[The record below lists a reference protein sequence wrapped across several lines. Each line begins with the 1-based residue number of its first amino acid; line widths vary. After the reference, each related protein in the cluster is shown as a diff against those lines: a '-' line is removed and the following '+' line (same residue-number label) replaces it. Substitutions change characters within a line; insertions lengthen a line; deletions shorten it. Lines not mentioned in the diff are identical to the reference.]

1 MYHYVEYDG
10 SPYWEFDGDFTQFL
24 LKIGV
29 NKEHIDKVK
38 TRNVMKYPDDVLD
51 NYHSLALERR
61 LVPTDKII
69 WTGRSTDNMS
79 FFENVRI
86 MKEGDREPSRFKKWL
101 DKASSSLSDTLDT
114 YKKLI
119 NPVKMTYIK
128 NEDLYYLSGDGNHR
142 TLTAIVLG
150 AEAILAN
157 IDGEYE
163 LNYDK
168 LEMYRLEKE
177 FYEKY
182 NIHCVIPSNYS
193 TSIGFY
199 DNSEDVEKTYE
210 VSGFDKLNTDIPF
223 PDMLKRLQ
231 EQIDLDLRKYSLINK
246 LPGFM
251 NKFFQNHIICKNRV
265 GKYFYKFSLDRDA
278 QIFPKHL
285 YTYYWNLNH
294 K

>member
-1 MYHYVEYDG
+1 MYRYVQYEG
-10 SPYWEFDGDFTQFL
+10 SQYWEFDGDLTQFL
-24 LKIGV
+24 LNIGV

-38 TRNVMKYPDDVLD
+38 NRIVIEYPDGVLD

-61 LVPTDKII
+61 LVPTEKIL
-69 WTGRSTDNMS
+69 WTGRSTEGLS
-79 FFENVRI
+79 FYDNVRI
-86 MKEGDREPSRFKKWL
+86 MKAGDREPSRFKPWL
-101 DKASSSLSDTLDT
+101 DKASKNLSNTLGT
-114 YKKLI
+114 YQKL
-119 NPVKMTYIK
+119 NDPVKMTYIK
-128 NEDLYYLSGDGNHR
+128 NEDTYYLSGDGNHR

-150 AEAILAN
+150 AKSILAN
-157 IDGEYE
+157 IEGECE

-177 FYEKY
+177 FYGKY

-199 DNSEDVEKTYE
+199 DNYKDVEKTFE
-210 VSGFDKLNTDIPF
+210 VTDFDKLNTDIPF

-231 EQIDLDLRKYSLINK
+231 EQIDSDLRKYGLINK

-251 NKFFQNHIICKNRV
+251 NNFFQNHIICKKRV
-265 GKYFYKFSLDRDA
+265 GKYFYKFNLDREAKD
-278 QIFPKHL
+278 FPKYL
-285 YTYYWNLNH
+285 YTYYWNINH